1 MTSSQVGILTRQVH
15 VEDMYLSATHSG
27 QTKTPRANDELTS
40 EYRTASGNELRIKSS
55 LKIGMTEEGVMS
67 STVLQLCW
75 GGIIIPSKDLPRLTR
90 MHPIKVLQW

>member
-1 MTSSQVGILTRQVH
+1 MTSSQAGILTRQVH

-55 LKIGMTEEGVMS
+55 LKIGMTEEGVLS

-75 GGIIIPSKDLPRLTR
+75 GKF
-90 MHPIKVLQW
+90 